1 MTLVLVIL
9 VIYFVAL
16 ILMRLTSIQIAYL
29 FAPAIFLIVGWEYV
43 FGLVGFLNLALET
56 LTITTSVILL
66 YLLIMHREFQKLA
79 LKNIISAG
87 SLTFLLLS
95 TISYFKTRYWMLSQW
110 DEFSHWGTTVK
121 AMHQFAV
128 LGPSSP
134 AQLWAAEYPPGLALF
149 QFFVIDLNP
158 GWSEGLLFWSH
169 HLLAISMIIAALAGC
184 TLKAPAAIIF
194 KLFCALIAAI
204 AISDPFSSIYADP
217 ILALTFGFSIFLA
230 VKLSTLGNRS
240 TILFAASVGFLSLI
254 KETGIYFAAVAI
266 LTNIVFTRITWKK
279 KQNMKVRQ
287 YIPAIS
293 ASVTVF
299 TIALTWRTFTY
310 VNGKIN
316 DSFTTTS
323 IASQFSDPD
332 NRDFNVD
339 VAKRFF
345 RAFRDQFL
353 SPLNYNLLEMT
364 GFRWTIACILFFI
377 IWANLSGR
385 INFRRN
391 LQVGLTLF
399 FTTGIYLILL
409 VILYLTWFSENEA
422 RSLASF
428 TRYVG
433 AWYQGLFF
441 AIVLLI
447 LSEIKFNLNDLS
459 NARKTEITLHNLK
472 LQIGSFLA
480 FVVMITSLSSI
491 YTYSVMIRSNPLRGE
506 EIRVI
511 YDPIKAKIKAAKIP
525 DNSKVW
531 IISQHDSGFDYYV
544 LRYEMINLKF
554 GNTAWSIGKPY
565 DDSDIFTD
573 KTMTSSTWA
582 NELRQYDYVILYST
596 TKSFNDEFS
605 GVFDSGTSE
614 SNSVYKVVKEPEK
627 VTLTKVEW
635 NCKNVTCGAWM

>member
-9 VIYFVAL
+9 VVYFVAL
-16 ILMRLTSIQIAYL
+16 ILMRLTNVQLAYL
-29 FAPAIFLIVGWEYV
+29 FAPAIFLIVGWVYV
-43 FGLVGFLNLALET
+43 FGLVGLLNLAMKT
-56 LTITTSVILL
+56 LAIAAFVILL
-66 YLLIMHREFQKLA
+66 YFLIRSREFQKLVQ
-79 LKNIISAG
+79 KNVLSAS

-95 TISYFKTRYWMLSQW
+95 TISYFKTRDWMLSQW

-121 AMHQFAV
+121 AMHQFAA
-128 LGPSSP
+128 LGPASP
-134 AQLWAAEYPPGLALF
+134 AELWAAEYPPGLALF
-149 QFFVIDLNP
+149 QYFVIDFNP
-158 GWSEGLLFWSH
+158 RWSEGLLFWSL
-169 HLLAISMIIAALAGC
+169 HLLAISMIISALAEC
-184 TLKAPAAIIF
+184 TLKAPATLIF
-194 KLFCALIAAI
+194 KLFCALIATTAI
-204 AISDPFSSIYADP
+204 FDPFSSIYADP

-266 LTNIVFTRITWKK
+266 LTNIVSTRITWTKK
-279 KQNMKVRQ
+279 RYMDVSR

-293 ASVTVF
+293 ASVTAF
-299 TIALTWRTFTY
+299 TIALTWRTFIY

-316 DSFTTTS
+316 DNSTTTS

-332 NRDFNVD
+332 NRDFNVE

-345 RAFRDQFL
+345 RAFHDQNL
-353 SPLNYNLLEMT
+353 SPLNYNLLGMT

-385 INFRRN
+385 INSRRN

-409 VILYLTWFSENEA
+409 IISYLTWFSENEA

-433 AWYQGLFF
+433 TWYQGLFF

-447 LSEIKFNLNDLS
+447 LSEFKFNLNDLS
-459 NARKTEITLHNLK
+459 DAGKTEIAMPNVK
-472 LQIGSFLA
+472 LQMGSFLA

-491 YTYSVMIRSNPLRGE
+491 YSYSVMVRSNPLRGE

-525 DNSKVW
+525 DHSKVW
-531 IISQHDSGFDYYV
+531 IISQHNSGFDYYV

-554 GNTAWSIGKPY
+554 GNSAWSIGKPY

-573 KTMTSSTWA
+573 NTMTDSIWA

-596 TKSFNDEFS
+596 NESFNDEFS
-605 GVFDSGTSE
+605 GVFDSGISE

-627 VTLTKVEW
+627 VILTKVE
-635 NCKNVTCGAWM
+635 